1 MAWCRTTGLSRRLSI
16 SLEALD
22 DGTPLDTA
30 ISAAIAAAARS
41 INTPQNLPDTLQ
53 AIVEAA
59 RISLP
64 GFDHVGI
71 STTRNGEIT
80 TRAATDDVVWSLDRL
95 QYSLN
100 EGPCLDAVRGETI
113 IGAPRIRHDQRWPRY
128 VPAAVREHGL
138 TAQLGVRLYL
148 DDEGTVGGLNI
159 YSTERDDIDEA
170 TLSTAELFATHAAI
184 AFGKAREVD
193 TLTEGLRTRKVIG
206 QAIGLVMAKYDI
218 TEDAAFA
225 FLRRASSHA
234 NIKLRDVAADMVRR
248 ANEEAAHRG

>member
-1 MAWCRTTGLSRRLSI
+1 LSI
-16 SLEALD
+16 KVAVACHSVRVSDLGRLD
-22 DGTPLDTA
+22 VMDSE
-30 ISAAIAAAARS
+30 ISAALAAAARS
-41 INTPQNLPDTLQ
+41 INTSQTLPDTLQ

-80 TRAATDDVVWSLDRL
+80 TRAATDQLVWTLDKL

-100 EGPCLDAVRGETI
+100 EGPCLDAVREERAVS
-113 IGAPRIRHDQRWPRY
+113 APRIRHDQRWPRY
-128 VPAAVREHGL
+128 VPKAVKEHGL
-138 TAQLGVRLYL
+138 VAQLGVRLYL

-159 YSTERDDIDEA
+159 YSTDREDVDDVI
-170 TLSTAELFATHAAI
+170 LSTAELFATHAAV
-184 AFGKAREVD
+184 AFGKACEVHN
-193 TLTEGLRTRKVIG
+193 LSEGLVTRKVIG
-206 QAIGLVMAKYDI
+206 QAIGLIMAKYDT

-234 NIKLRDVAADMVRR
+234 NTKLRDIAEDMVRQ
-248 ANEEAAHRG
+248 ANEKATHRK